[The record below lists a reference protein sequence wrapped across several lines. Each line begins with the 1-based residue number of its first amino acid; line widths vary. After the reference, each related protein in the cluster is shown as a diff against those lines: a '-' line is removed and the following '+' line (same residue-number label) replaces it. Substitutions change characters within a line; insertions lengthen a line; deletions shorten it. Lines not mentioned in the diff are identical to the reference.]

1 MPRIL
6 NIETSTDVC
15 SVAIAVDGKT
25 IALQET
31 QSPNSH
37 TEMLTLLIQAC
48 LQDAGITLNQI
59 DAIAVSDGP
68 GSYTSLRIGAATV
81 KAICYALN
89 KPLIT
94 VDSLSILAHGVPNE
108 MLKSNDVIISMI
120 DARRNEVYACVFD
133 AQYQKVSAIAPLI
146 LDDNPFTIYFDTGHI
161 YICGNG
167 ASKYYNQYADSKT
180 SIQHLS
186 TSARYMEGV
195 TLKLYEQSK
204 FEDVAYFTPDYIKSP
219 NITKST
225 KRLF

>member
-48 LQDAGITLNQI
+48 LEDAGITLNEF

-81 KAICYALN
+81 KAICYALD

-94 VDSLSILAHGVPNE
+94 VDSLSILAYGVPIE
-108 MLKSNDVIISMI
+108 LLKANDVILSMI

-133 AQYQKVSAIAPLI
+133 AQYQKVTAIAPVI
-146 LDDNPFTIYFDTGHI
+146 LDDNPLTAYFDTGHI

-167 ASKYYNQYADSKT
+167 ASKYYNQYADFKT

-195 TLKLYEQSK
+195 TLKLYEQGK

>member
-1 MPRIL
+1 MLRIL
-6 NIETSTDVC
+6 NIETTTEVC
-15 SVAIAVDGKT
+15 SVAIAIDGKT
-25 IALQET
+25 IAIQES

-48 LQDAGITLNQI
+48 VHDAGITLNQL

-81 KAICYALN
+81 KSICYALN

-94 VDSLSILAHGVPNE
+94 VDSLSILAHGIPIGL
-108 MLKSNDVIISMI
+108 LKSNDVIISMI

-133 AQYQKVSAIAPLI
+133 AHYQKVSAIMPLI
-146 LDDNPFTIYFDTGHI
+146 LDDNPFTTYFDTGHI

-195 TLKLYEQSK
+195 TLTLYEQSK
-204 FEDVAYFTPDYIKSP
+204 FEDVAYFTPDYIKPP